1 MYIKVALFI
10 SVICHNDT
18 SNSNKL
24 WRLYTS
30 LYREENIEKIENEAR
45 KEHMTII
52 RRINRK

>member
-1 MYIKVALFI
+1 MSFVIMTLVTVI
-10 SVICHNDT
+10 SCGDFTHIY
-18 SNSNKL
+18 K
-24 WRLYTS
+24 S